1 MVGGREHLGPG
12 HGDLGGL
19 ARPASAIELVD
30 GKVTRTAKELEQM
43 TSCQALGGCFVVT
56 RAALEAMVET
66 TIDATLVEVAKS
78 APICK
83 RGQSI

>member
-1 MVGGREHLGPG
+1 MKSLITILTLACVQCGPI
-12 HGDLGGL
+12 
-19 ARPASAIELVD
+19 PASAIELID
-30 GKVTRTAKELEQM
+30 GKVTMTAKELEQM
-43 TSCQALGGCFVVT
+43 KSCQAHGGCFVVT

>member
-1 MVGGREHLGPG
+1 M
-12 HGDLGGL
+12 
-19 ARPASAIELVD
+19 
-30 GKVTRTAKELEQM
+30 TAKELEQM
-43 TSCQALGGCFVVT
+43 KSCQAHGGCFVVT

>member
-1 MVGGREHLGPG
+1 MKSLITILTLACVQCGPI
-12 HGDLGGL
+12 
-19 ARPASAIELVD
+19 PASAIELAD
-30 GKVTRTAKELEQM
+30 GKVTMTAKELEQM
-43 TSCQALGGCFVVT
+43 KSCQAHGGCFVVT
-56 RAALEAMVET
+56 RAAREAMVET

>member
-1 MVGGREHLGPG
+1 MKSLITILTLACVQCGPI
-12 HGDLGGL
+12 
-19 ARPASAIELVD
+19 PASAIELVD
-30 GKVTRTAKELEQM
+30 GKVTMTAKELEQM
-43 TSCQALGGCFVVT
+43 KSCQALGGCFVVT
-56 RAALEAMVET
+56 LAALEAMVET

>member
-1 MVGGREHLGPG
+1 MRYLTLFLVLACVQCGPIPV
-12 HGDLGGL
+12 H
-19 ARPASAIELVD
+19 AIEMVE
-30 GKVTRTAKELEQM
+30 GKVVMTPREMEQM
-43 TSCQALGGCFVVT
+43 KSCQAHGGCFVVT

-66 TIDATLVEVAKS
+66 TIDATLVEGAKS

>member
-1 MVGGREHLGPG
+1 MRKLILILTMACVQCSPV
-12 HGDLGGL
+12 
-19 ARPASAIELVD
+19 PVSAIELVD
-30 GKVTRTAKELEQM
+30 GKVVMTPKELEQLQ
-43 TSCQALGGCFVVT
+43 SCKAHGGCFVVT